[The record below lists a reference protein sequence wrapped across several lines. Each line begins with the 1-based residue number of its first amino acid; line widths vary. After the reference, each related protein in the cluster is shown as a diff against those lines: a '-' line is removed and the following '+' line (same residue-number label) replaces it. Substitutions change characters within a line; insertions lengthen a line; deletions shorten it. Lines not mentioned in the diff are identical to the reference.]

1 MKIKSNVKITLT
13 PEVIIGSISGANVNG
28 PINTTTNPPPINI
41 KTHMAK
47 IKL

>member
-1 MKIKSNVKITLT
+1 MKIKNNVKITLM
-13 PEVIIGSISGANVNG
+13 PEVIIGSTSGVNVNG

-41 KTHMAK
+41 KIHMTK